1 MRELHGEPGKV
12 SPVRLLELRADPDQ
26 ATVDH
31 LKQLLA
37 DAESG
42 RLRGALV
49 AAHYGGR
56 EYLYAGSGSLCQD
69 PRLGVAALAKL
80 ARKFL

>member
-1 MRELHGEPGKV
+1 MR
-12 SPVRLLELRADPDQ
+12 
-26 ATVDH
+26 
-31 LKQLLA
+31 QLLA

>member
-1 MRELHGEPGKV
+1 MRNQEGSGR
-12 SPVRLLELRADPDQ
+12 PVRLEEVRNEPDEDTVGTLR
-26 ATVDH
+26 
-31 LKQLLA
+31 QLLA
-37 DAESG
+37 DAEQG
-42 RLRGALV
+42 RIRGALV

-69 PRLGVAALAKL
+69 PRLGVAAVARL

>member
-1 MRELHGEPGKV
+1 MTRNRDGNGR
-12 SPVRLLELRADPDQ
+12 PVRLEEVRNEPDQ
-26 ATVDH
+26 DTVGT
-31 LKQLLA
+31 LRQLLA
-37 DAESG
+37 DAEQG
-42 RLRGALV
+42 RVRGALV

-69 PRLGVAALAKL
+69 PRLGVAAVARL